1 MGDTKSWAFFCNLII
16 KMIIGP
22 VSNPI
27 LGKGGHRTMIPIE
40 FLEDYLIDQEDGLK
54 KLLTWFLNLVMQ
66 LEAMEQIDAE
76 PYQRVDSRKAHRNGY
91 KERSLKTR
99 VGELKLKK
107 PQFREISF
115 ATKVFDRYSRV
126 EKALINAV
134 IESYLQ
140 GVSTRRVQDIVS
152 RLGVEDL
159 SASSVSRI
167 SRELDGRVEE
177 FLKRPI
183 ERSIPYLFV
192 DASYF
197 KVRTDSRYI
206 TKAFLVVTAVRDDG
220 YREILGARIA
230 DGEDELFWT
239 GLFDDLKDRG
249 LSGVKLVVSDGH
261 KGIQKAVEK
270 SFLGASWQMC
280 HVHFVRAVLRNVA
293 KKYQKEIADK
303 LKIALDD
310 ETKMHE
316 LVLDLEGRG
325 YSKSAGTIE
334 HFQFS
339 LWNYKSFP
347 RNHWRRIRTTNGLER
362 INKELKRRTR
372 VVGAFPSDQSFMRLG
387 ASILIDINEEWMTT
401 KKYLSMDTD

>member
-1 MGDTKSWAFFCNLII
+1 
-16 KMIIGP
+16 
-22 VSNPI
+22 
-27 LGKGGHRTMIPIE
+27 MIPIQL
-40 FLEDYLIDQEDGLK
+40 LEDYFIDQEDGLK

-66 LEAMEQIDAE
+66 FEAIEQIDAE
-76 PYQRVDSRKAHRNGY
+76 PYQRVGSRKAHRNGY

-107 PQFREISF
+107 PQFREIPF
-115 ATKVFDRYSRV
+115 QTKVFDRYSRV
-126 EKALINAV
+126 ERALINAV

-152 RLGVEDL
+152 RLGIEEL

-167 SRELDGRVEE
+167 AKELDERVEE

-183 ERSIPYLFV
+183 EHPIHYLFV

-197 KVRTDSRYI
+197 KVRTDSRYV
-206 TKAFLVVTAVRDDG
+206 TKAFLVVTGIRDDG
-220 YREILGARIA
+220 CREILGARIA
-230 DGEDELFWT
+230 DGEDELFWS
-239 GLFDDLKDRG
+239 GLFQELADRG
-249 LSGVKLVVSDGH
+249 LSGVKLVISDGH

-280 HVHFVRAVLRNVA
+280 HVHFIRAVLRNVA
-293 KKYQKEIADK
+293 KKYHKEIADK
-303 LKIALDD
+303 IKIALED
-310 ETKMHE
+310 ETKIQE
-316 LVLDLEGRG
+316 LIIDLESRG
-325 YSKSAGTIE
+325 YSKSADTIE
-334 HFQFS
+334 RFRFS
-339 LWNYKSFP
+339 LWNYRAFP
-347 RNHWRRIRTTNGLER
+347 RGHWRRIRTTNGLER

-387 ASILIDINEEWMTT
+387 VSILIDINEEWMTT

>member
-1 MGDTKSWAFFCNLII
+1 
-16 KMIIGP
+16 
-22 VSNPI
+22 
-27 LGKGGHRTMIPIE
+27 MIPIE

-183 ERSIPYLFV
+183 EHSIPYLFV

-310 ETKMHE
+310 ETKMNE

-401 KKYLSMDTD
+401 KKYLSMDPD